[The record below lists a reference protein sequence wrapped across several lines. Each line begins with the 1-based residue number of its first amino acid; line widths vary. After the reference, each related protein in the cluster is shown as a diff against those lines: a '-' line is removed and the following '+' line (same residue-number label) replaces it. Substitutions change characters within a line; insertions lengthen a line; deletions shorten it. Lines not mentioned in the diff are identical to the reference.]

1 MPAPSSSP
9 GGRLRR
15 RGQLRPGGSGDRA
28 RDGRAF
34 AVGTVRRGC
43 EPDARHPH
51 LARHRCVRAPGA
63 GAARRVGR
71 ARVVRAAR
79 PRAPGERAPQRSARG
94 VEPRDHAAR
103 KGTMT
108 QPHESRLAGA
118 LLVLTA
124 ATGLIDA
131 VSYLALGHVFTANMT
146 GNVVFLAFAVA
157 GAPGLSIARSLVSLA
172 AFLAGAVAGGRLAAR
187 LGSGPQHRWVAT
199 AVAVEAALLL
209 AAALVVAA
217 RTHAAP
223 LAVYGVILLT
233 ASSAASVPA
242 AGRKSTPLNSRHP
255 S

>member
-1 MPAPSSSP
+1 
-9 GGRLRR
+9 
-15 RGQLRPGGSGDRA
+15 
-28 RDGRAF
+28 
-34 AVGTVRRGC
+34 
-43 EPDARHPH
+43 
-51 LARHRCVRAPGA
+51 
-63 GAARRVGR
+63 
-71 ARVVRAAR
+71 
-79 PRAPGERAPQRSARG
+79 
-94 VEPRDHAAR
+94 
-103 KGTMT
+103 MT

-217 RTHAAP
+217 GTHAALRSEEHTAELQSPCNLVCRP
-223 LAVYGVILLT
+223 L
-233 ASSAASVPA
+233 
-242 AGRKSTPLNSRHP
+242 
-255 S
+255 